1 MRFPRPLR
9 SITVGALLLL
19 SFEVAARQFGWLDP
33 TEREDPYL
41 GFPGTS
47 PLYRVERA
55 TAGTEVYRRSPNKGS
70 YREAEFPVD
79 KSPREF
85 RVFCI
90 GGSSVRSDA
99 FMSPD
104 ASFPHLLEV
113 YLGGLL
119 AERAPRVLNGGGGGA
134 GSVQNLEVARE
145 VLDEGADLL
154 VIYPEGGEKNLVPP
168 LPQSV
173 MALADD
179 AHPARAAARRE
190 LAQLRLYQAV
200 RDGYRALMPSDPAG
214 GGAASA
220 FSAFALSAV
229 SRPFSKDTF
238 TRLFEFKTDR
248 APVLMPHLIAP
259 GDIAHAHE
267 RFTRN
272 LAAMAQLAHDAGV
285 PILFVQPVR
294 NLKASFYLRFHIDP
308 SEIRGGDVDGWRRA
322 WEAGLAA
329 KRAGRCDE
337 AVTLL
342 RSVRDFYVEDR
353 DEILAFDVG
362 ECLERLGRFD
372 EAQAEYAKPY
382 LEHPMRR
389 LIAEAAAQSGVPLV
403 DPYPRLLQ
411 IADHGLPGY
420 DLFTDAFHPM
430 PATNRVIALAVLDA
444 IREQGWGG
452 KERPPGD
459 PAQADAERRVQK
471 ILDGSPPPLHN
482 PMLRAILSGNE
493 AEAVRL
499 GRTMPEDKLI
509 DRRLTESLY
518 LGWALTRVGDLAGAQ
533 KLFAQLRAKHWRPGA
548 AVPPLDTDED
558 MVRNAFGGDLFAWF

>member
-1 MRFPRPLR
+1 MRFSRPLR

-55 TAGTEVYRRSPNKGS
+55 DDGSEVYRRSPNKAT
-70 YREAEFPVD
+70 YREAEFPVA

-85 RVFCI
+85 RVFCV

-99 FMSPD
+99 FMAPD
-104 ASFPHLLEV
+104 ASFPHLLEI

-119 AERAPRVLNGGGGGA
+119 ADRAPRVLNGGGGGA

-145 VLDEGADLL
+145 ALDEGADLL

-168 LPQSV
+168 LPQGL
-173 MALADD
+173 MALEDD
-179 AHPARAAARRE
+179 AHPSRVAARRE

-200 RDGYRALMPSDPAG
+200 RDGYRALMPPEAAG
-214 GGAASA
+214 ASAASA

-248 APVLMPHLIAP
+248 PPVLMPHLIAQQ
-259 GDIAHAHE
+259 DIRHAHE
-267 RFTRN
+267 RFVRN
-272 LAAMAQLAHDAGV
+272 LGAMAQLAREAGV

-308 SEIRGGDVDGWRRA
+308 SEIRGGDVAGWRQA
-322 WEAGLAA
+322 YEAGLAA
-329 KRAGRCDE
+329 KHAGRLEE

-353 DEILAFDVG
+353 DEILAFDLG
-362 ECLERLGRFD
+362 DCLERLGRYP

-382 LEHPMRR
+382 LEHPMRG
-389 LIAEAAAQSGVPLV
+389 LVAEAAAGNGVPLV
-403 DPYPRLLQ
+403 DPYPQLLG
-411 IADHGLPGY
+411 IAEHGLPGY

-444 IREQGWGG
+444 VRAQGWGG
-452 KERPPGD
+452 AERPPGD
-459 PAQADAERRVQK
+459 PALADAERRVQK
-471 ILDGSPPPLHN
+471 IIDTSPPPLHN
-482 PMLRAILSGNE
+482 PMLRAILAGNE

-518 LGWALTRVGDLAGAQ
+518 LGWALTRLGDLAGAQ
-533 KLFAQLRAKHWRPGA
+533 KLFAQLRARHWRPGA
-548 AVPPLDTDED
+548 SVPALDTDED